1 MKFRDVL
8 RKHRQATGLTE
19 PELAD
24 RAGVPLR
31 ALVRYGRGQGLPDW
45 QTLVRLAGALGV
57 PTGALT
63 ACDEVANAYGAKARR
78 PRGLPGPQRMPKQN
92 GKGRRRKGA

>member
-1 MKFRDVL
+1 MRFRDVL
-8 RKHRQATGLTE
+8 GKHRRAAGLTE
-19 PELAD
+19 PALAE

-31 ALVRYGRGQGLPDW
+31 ALVRYGRGPGLPDW
-45 QTLVRLAGALGV
+45 DTLVRLADALGV

-63 ACDEVANAYGAKARR
+63 ACDEVANASGGKARWPKGVPA
-78 PRGLPGPQRMPKQN
+78 PRRMPKQN